1 MKSFLNIKNQ
11 NHLKLDSKKSFGVW
25 GESVICKLLEARGF
39 EVLQINYKKTFSEI
53 DIIAR
58 SQDLIVFVEVKSRRK
73 KYFNNSSVI
82 TFSKMRKI
90 LRGAKA
96 YILENNLNDFS
107 YRFDVAIIEGDE
119 YNYDVNYIENAFME
133 SDVYSSRY

>member
-11 NHLKLDSKKSFGVW
+11 NHLNPDSKKSFGVW
-25 GESVICKLLEARGF
+25 GESVICKHLEDKGF
-39 EVLQINYKKTFSEI
+39 NVLQVNYKKTFSEI
-53 DIIAR
+53 DIIAKFN
-58 SQDLIVFVEVKSRRK
+58 DLIVFVEVKSRRK
-73 KYFNNSSVI
+73 KYFNNSAVI

-96 YILENNLNDFS
+96 YMLENNLSGFS

-119 YNYDVNYIENAFME
+119 YNYDINYIANAFME